1 MTKTEELAFFR
12 DKYPDISPILIF
24 KISMTKYGCVFSKR
38 ALAKLQEPYYRFT
51 KAEPFGISL
60 EIRKEDFYTPGA
72 VSFRDGSSV
81 LVNYGEPY
89 KDPYLIDYDE
99 KADVFLAKEGDRIAD
114 IVDFIP
120 RPQFFDH
127 KTSKGTTMDLLGGTC
142 TGQRLL
148 INAFQ
153 KCRFWEHGEQCHY
166 CALFSAPT
174 VLPEVDQDENAET
187 VKEALK
193 EPGRFTEIS
202 FSGGSDFGGDPPF
215 SDELERYIRLL
226 NEIGAF
232 FGDKPEF
239 QLQAPAYRK
248 EWAKRLYEET
258 PLSSYRP
265 NVEIWD
271 KDMFERRCP
280 GKTRWVGRDEWV
292 KRITD
297 AVEVFGKGRVYTQ
310 MVCGAET
317 AKPEGL
323 SAEQGVESC
332 LEGCEFFSKNGVSCH
347 EEMWRPHRMEKLG
360 WQDMQDIDYFIRIAS
375 GFHDL
380 HKKYGITSVKENFMR
395 GSDNPDSDLERAD
408 PASDIPVRRE
418 GSARK
423 MKADDYTAARIP
435 EEVAALLRSEDRKII
450 LELPATE
457 SYGRFAG
464 IDVTDLTQA
473 DQDRIL
479 IAVPSEHSIL
489 SGYLIKS
496 IWYRAEV
503 ILHISAGGNTVRVRM
518 NPYRN
523 HLVGKYFRR
532 MLDWYRS
539 KGKGDMAQT
548 VEMHYLS
555 HESAENID
563 FHMIE
568 DHSWS
573 RPHLDMQ

>member
-1 MTKTEELAFFR
+1 
-12 DKYPDISPILIF
+12 
-24 KISMTKYGCVFSKR
+24 
-38 ALAKLQEPYYRFT
+38 
-51 KAEPFGISL
+51 
-60 EIRKEDFYTPGA
+60 
-72 VSFRDGSSV
+72 
-81 LVNYGEPY
+81 
-89 KDPYLIDYDE
+89 
-99 KADVFLAKEGDRIAD
+99 
-114 IVDFIP
+114 
-120 RPQFFDH
+120 
-127 KTSKGTTMDLLGGTC
+127 
-142 TGQRLL
+142 
-148 INAFQ
+148 
-153 KCRFWEHGEQCHY
+153 
-166 CALFSAPT
+166 
-174 VLPEVDQDENAET
+174 
-187 VKEALK
+187 
-193 EPGRFTEIS
+193 
-202 FSGGSDFGGDPPF
+202 
-215 SDELERYIRLL
+215 
-226 NEIGAF
+226 
-232 FGDKPEF
+232 
-239 QLQAPAYRK
+239 
-248 EWAKRLYEET
+248 
-258 PLSSYRP
+258 
-265 NVEIWD
+265 
-271 KDMFERRCP
+271 
-280 GKTRWVGRDEWV
+280 
-292 KRITD
+292 
-297 AVEVFGKGRVYTQ
+297 

-503 ILHISAGGNTVRVRM
+503 VLRISAGGNTVRVRM